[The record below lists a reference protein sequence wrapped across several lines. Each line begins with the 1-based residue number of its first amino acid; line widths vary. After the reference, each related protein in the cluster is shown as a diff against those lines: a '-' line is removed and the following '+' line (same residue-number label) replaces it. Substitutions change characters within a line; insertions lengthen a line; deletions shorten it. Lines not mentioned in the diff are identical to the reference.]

1 MSDDNYGPGRTFD
14 AMNARGLAGKRDYV
28 RSLEQRRD
36 VEAMSLLVECLC
48 DESWYLRELAESAL
62 LRLGD
67 HAAETLLPLLEQGLW
82 FSRASSARVLGRL
95 GARPAAAGLLRL
107 CEDANSTVVQAAY
120 AGLHE
125 LAHRGGSVRIG
136 WELHRLSPETRK
148 ARLDYIGKLDRP
160 LLERLERMLRNDEL
174 MTNEDPDDL
183 RDDSDLVRA
192 SEEGVEWEVLTGPP
206 AVRGSASPESG
217 TASPQP

>member
-1 MSDDNYGPGRTFD
+1 MSDDKYGPGRTFD

-36 VEAMSLLVECLC
+36 EEAMSLLVECLC

-67 HAAETLLPLLEQGLW
+67 RAGETLLPLLEQGLW
-82 FSRASSARVLGRL
+82 FSRVSAARVLGRL
-95 GARPAAAGLLRL
+95 GHRPAAAGLLRL
-107 CEDANSTVVQAAY
+107 TQDSNSTVVQAAY
-120 AGLHE
+120 AGLQE

-136 WELHRLSPETRK
+136 WELHRMSAELRRS
-148 ARLDYIGKLDRP
+148 RLDHLGTLDRP
-160 LLERLERMLRNDEL
+160 LYERLSRMMQNDEL

-206 AVRGSASPESG
+206 QARVTVTPPTSPE
-217 TASPQP
+217 P